1 MLEKG
6 HSGYTA
12 TAPRKVNISGMNL
25 LLIVILS
32 ALCTLVGGLAAI
44 RFKDSLHLVLGFS
57 AGCILAVS
65 LFCLLPESLEIG
77 IKFYSTQTIVL
88 FVAIGFMIY
97 LVFDRLFPGH
107 QHEDE
112 HECENLSHS
121 GKFGVLALIFHSMLD
136 GIAVGV
142 VLQCNPA
149 IAAIIILAILSHKFA
164 DGLSMVSVI
173 FCNKGKNIEAFRY
186 LLVSAFAPI
195 VGVAISFFIVIPAN
209 IFCLLLSLFA
219 GFFLY
224 LSASD
229 LLIEAYHC
237 HKSFWTTVATLAGIT
252 IIYFAIQIA
261 GEFL

>member
-1 MLEKG
+1 M
-6 HSGYTA
+6 
-12 TAPRKVNISGMNL
+12 NILFVVVCAAIFTL
-25 LLIVILS
+25 L
-32 ALCTLVGGLAAI
+32 GGLAAI
-44 RFKDSLHLVLGFS
+44 RFKDRLHLVLGFS
-57 AGCILAVS
+57 AGCVLAVS
-65 LFCLLPESLEIG
+65 LFCLLPESLETG
-77 IKFYSTQTIVL
+77 VEFYSSQTIML
-88 FVAIGFMIY
+88 FVAIGFMVY
-97 LVFDRLFPGH
+97 LIFDRLFPGH

-121 GKFGVLALIFHSMLD
+121 GKFGVWALIFHSMLD

-142 VLQCNPA
+142 ALQCNIA
-149 IAAIIILAILSHKFA
+149 IASIVILAIISHKFA
-164 DGLSMVSVI
+164 DGLSVVSVI

-195 VGVAISFFIVIPAN
+195 VGVAISFLFVIPASV
-209 IFCLLLSLFA
+209 FCLLLALFS

-237 HKSFWTTVATLAGIT
+237 HKSFWTTLATLAGMT

-261 GEFL
+261 GEFI